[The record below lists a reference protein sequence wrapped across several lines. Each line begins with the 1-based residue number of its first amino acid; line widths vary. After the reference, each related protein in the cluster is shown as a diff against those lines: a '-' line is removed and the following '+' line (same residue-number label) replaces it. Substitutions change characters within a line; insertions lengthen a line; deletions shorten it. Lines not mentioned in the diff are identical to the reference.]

1 VLDLAAAIRAA
12 NLTQEQWAQSQGF
25 TPGYVTKLI
34 KQQSIVI
41 DGVVYRPTK
50 YRVKGN
56 GKA

>member
-1 VLDLAAAIRAA
+1 MLDLAAAIRAA

-50 YRVKGN
+50 YRVN
-56 GKA
+56 TND